1 MAANI
6 TGRIEELLGE
16 IEELSHGAEDV
27 PASLLAATFA
37 TLDRAHRV
45 LKDARRMADDD
56 SGDPQPE
63 VDVDMLDRMYRSL
76 AGRAAH
82 PEAAVVSTRGRPRR
96 LSQTT
101 ATPPHLNG
109 EGCMVAACLP

>member
-45 LKDARRMADDD
+45 LKDCARRMADDD

-76 AGRAAH
+76 AAGRA
-82 PEAAVVSTRGRPRR
+82 S
-96 LSQTT
+96 
-101 ATPPHLNG
+101 
-109 EGCMVAACLP
+109 